1 MRLEWTGDR
10 AGQPGLPVLQPVLA
24 KWRVAMPL
32 LLTAEASVALPL
44 QDAPL
49 GPPAANLQITLTISL
64 EDRPFHL
71 RSNQHFLALVQPEKG
86 PAPLGGKHAL
96 AKSCK
101 RG

>member
-1 MRLEWTGDR
+1 
-10 AGQPGLPVLQPVLA
+10 
-24 KWRVAMPL
+24 MPL

-86 PAPLGGKHAL
+86 PALFGWEACFGQILQEGMRGKQHFCWVVGEAAFL
-96 AKSCK
+96 
-101 RG
+101 